1 MGDDDK
7 KDSAESAESEANP
20 KADSS
25 SDNSTKDLS
34 LSPKEGSPIDPWTGT
49 APETTRKTSTVN
61 TSSSDSNGSSKEKP
75 SVSSAGPDLSVDNW
89 ERDVLNRLAFATL
102 NEQRR
107 SRRWNVFF
115 KALAFI
121 YVGAV
126 ILVAYN
132 PFAARPGSISGK
144 KHTAVIEITG
154 AIGADSEASADNIV
168 GGLRE
173 AFEDK
178 DTAAVILRINSPG
191 GSPVQAGYVYDE
203 IKRLRKLYPKT
214 KLYAVIVDIC
224 ASGGYYIA
232 AAADEIYADKASIVG
247 SIGVLMNGFG
257 FVEAMKKVGVERRLI
272 TAGKHKGTMDPFSP
286 IKKDE
291 LKHVEGM
298 LDSIHQQFIN
308 VVKEGRGEDRL
319 KIKEYPDLFSGLFW
333 NGEQGVKMGLVDGLG
348 NTSYVAREI
357 VKAERLVD
365 FTVRSKLFDRF
376 AERFGAGFA
385 KVFSKSI
392 GADSIGLK

>member
-7 KDSAESAESEANP
+7 KEVTGNDG
-20 KADSS
+20 
-25 SDNSTKDLS
+25 
-34 LSPKEGSPIDPWTGT
+34 EGVDPWQ
-49 APETTRKTSTVN
+49 
-61 TSSSDSNGSSKEKP
+61 GSSVVDKEKEAASSKP
-75 SVSSAGPDLSVDNW
+75 PVSSAKPDLTDENW

-126 ILVAYN
+126 IMIAIN
-132 PFAARPGSISGK
+132 PFGSGPGGISGD

-154 AIGADSEASADNIV
+154 AIGANTEASADNIV
-168 GGLRE
+168 GGLRK

-178 DTAAVILRINSPG
+178 NTAAVILRINSPG

-203 IKRLRKLYPKT
+203 IKRLRGLHPKT

-272 TAGKHKGTMDPFSP
+272 TAGKHKGVMDPFSP
-286 IKKDE
+286 VKKEE
-291 LKHVEGM
+291 LKHVKGM
-298 LDSIHQQFIN
+298 LNSIHQQFIN
-308 VVKEGRGEDRL
+308 VVKDGRKEKL
-319 KIKEYPDLFSGLFW
+319 KEKEFPEMFSGLFW
-333 NGEQGVKMGLVDGLG
+333 NGEQGVKMGLVDDLG
-348 NTSYVAREI
+348 NTSKVARDVI
-357 VKAERLVD
+357 KVERIVD
-365 FTVRSKLFDRF
+365 FTVREKLLDRF
-376 AERFGAGFA
+376 AEKFGAGFA
-385 KVFSKSI
+385 KVLSATI
-392 GADSIGLK
+392 GVESLGLE